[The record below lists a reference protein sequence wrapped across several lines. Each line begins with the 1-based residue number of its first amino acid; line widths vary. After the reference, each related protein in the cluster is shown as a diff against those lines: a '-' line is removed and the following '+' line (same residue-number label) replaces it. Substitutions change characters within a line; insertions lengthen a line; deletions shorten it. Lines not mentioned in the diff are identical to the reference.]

1 VHFIKSLNVP
11 LTPDGRVPFK
21 RAAFELVR
29 RVCECDMPPGE
40 MRDRIERGVRRAF
53 PDIFQGPIPDEL
65 SWSAL
70 MCVLRVQRHWREL
83 KRNRALR
90 EERERRT
97 REEEEGG
104 LGGAGSQGRAT
115 FATRVAR
122 RVSGGAQSLR
132 NSLFGKGGRKASQA
146 GNGVVEQGDVAHRGL
161 M

>member
-1 VHFIKSLNVP
+1 
-11 LTPDGRVPFK
+11 
-21 RAAFELVR
+21 
-29 RVCECDMPPGE
+29 
-40 MRDRIERGVRRAF
+40 
-53 PDIFQGPIPDEL
+53 
-65 SWSAL
+65 

-90 EERERRT
+90 EERERRK
-97 REEEEGG
+97 REEEEQGG
-104 LGGAGSQGRAT
+104 LGGAGSQGRGAT

-146 GNGVVEQGDVAHRGL
+146 GNGVVEQGDVAHRGV